1 MWTQIYD
8 PMGSLG
14 MSAFLAAI
22 PLLVILV
29 MLGVMRVK
37 GQIAAFCGVM
47 AAIVIAI
54 VVYGMPAGLAINS
67 TLYGAAFGVFPICW
81 IVITAVWIYNM
92 SVESGE
98 FEIIKASISS
108 LTEDRRLQALVI
120 AVAFNCFLEGTAGF
134 GTPVAIT
141 AAMLAGLGFNPIFAA
156 AVCLVANTAP
166 VALGGVGIPTVV
178 AASVT
183 GLDFTTVAKYGVTQ
197 TGLLALI
204 VPLWIA
210 VMIGGWKR
218 IGEVLPAVIVCGVV
232 FAVTHVGIVYFINA
246 YIADLL
252 SSIILIAVMAGFYR
266 VWKPSRIYRFD
277 FDAPVNEN
285 SAQKCPYSGGE
296 IIRAWGPYIILAV
309 LVFLWADAKII
320 GFKNVL
326 VGMDKGF
333 SFLWPGLHNEV
344 IKTIPVVA
352 ADTPYGAKYALNIV
366 SATGTA
372 ILCSGILGLFLMPN
386 YGFGKGIACFF
397 RTLNQLKWPIFTIAC
412 ILGLAY
418 IMNYSSMSYTLGL
431 AFTATGSL
439 FPFFSPLLGYLGV
452 FLTGSDTSSCALFAA
467 MQKTAAEQLS
477 IDPNLLVAGNASG
490 GVCAKMISP
499 QSISVAC
506 AATNQIG
513 QESAIL
519 RAVVGHSI
527 LMVLILAVLIYLQS
541 NVLGFMLPG

>member
-14 MSAFLAAI
+14 LSALLAAI

-37 GQIAAFCGVM
+37 GQLAAACGVI

-67 TLYGAAFGVFPICW
+67 TIYGAAFGLFPICW

-156 AVCLVANTAP
+156 VVCLVANTAP

-178 AASVT
+178 AAQVT
-183 GLDFTTVAKYGVTQ
+183 GLDFATVAKYGVSQ

-204 VPLWIA
+204 VPMWIA
-210 VMIGGWKR
+210 IMIGGWKR
-218 IGEVLPAVIVCGVV
+218 LGEVLPAVVICGVV
-232 FAVTHVGIVYFINA
+232 FAVTHVGIVHFVNA

-252 SSIILIAVMAGFYR
+252 SSIILIVVLAGFFK
-266 VWKPSRIYRFD
+266 VWKPSKIYRFD
-277 FDAPVNEN
+277 FDAPVEEN
-285 SAQKCPYSGGE
+285 KAAACQYSAGE
-296 IIRAWGPYIILAV
+296 IVRAWGPYIILAV

-326 VGMDKGF
+326 VGIDKSWAF
-333 SFLWPGLHNEV
+333 AWPGLHNE
-344 IKTIPVVA
+344 IMKTVPVVA
-352 ADTPYGAKYALNIV
+352 ADAPYGAKYAFNIV

-372 ILCSGILGLFLMPN
+372 ILCSGLLGLFLMPN

-439 FPFFSPLLGYLGV
+439 FPFFSPILGYLGV

-519 RAVVGHSI
+519 RGVVGHSI
-527 LMVLILAVLIYLQS
+527 LMILILAVLVYLQS
-541 NVLGFMLPG
+541 NVLSFMLPG

>member
-14 MSAFLAAI
+14 LSALLAAI

-37 GQIAAFCGVM
+37 GQLAAACGVI

-67 TLYGAAFGVFPICW
+67 TIYGAAFGLFPICW

-156 AVCLVANTAP
+156 VVCLVANTAP

-178 AASVT
+178 AAQVT
-183 GLDFTTVAKYGVTQ
+183 GLDFATVAKYGVSQ

-204 VPLWIA
+204 VPMWIA
-210 VMIGGWKR
+210 IMIGGWKR
-218 IGEVLPAVIVCGVV
+218 LGEVLPAVVICGVV
-232 FAVTHVGIVYFINA
+232 FAVTHVGIVHFVNA

-252 SSIILIAVMAGFYR
+252 SSIILIVVLAGFFK
-266 VWKPSRIYRFD
+266 VWKPSKIYRFD
-277 FDAPVNEN
+277 FDAPVEEN
-285 SAQKCPYSGGE
+285 KAAACQYSAGE
-296 IIRAWGPYIILAV
+296 IVRAWGPYIILAV

-326 VGMDKGF
+326 VGIDKSWAF
-333 SFLWPGLHNEV
+333 AWPGLHNE
-344 IKTIPVVA
+344 IMKTVPVVA
-352 ADTPYGAKYALNIV
+352 ADAPYGAKYAFNIV

-372 ILCSGILGLFLMPN
+372 ILCSGLLGLFLMPN

-439 FPFFSPLLGYLGV
+439 FPFFSPILGYLGV

-506 AATNQIG
+506 AATNKIG
-513 QESAIL
+513 QESDIL
-519 RAVVGHSI
+519 RGVFGNSI
-527 LMVLILAVLIYLQS
+527 LMILILAVLVYLQS
-541 NVLGFMLPG
+541 NVLSFMLPG

>member
-1 MWTQIYD
+1 
-8 PMGSLG
+8 
-14 MSAFLAAI
+14 
-22 PLLVILV
+22 
-29 MLGVMRVK
+29 
-37 GQIAAFCGVM
+37 
-47 AAIVIAI
+47 
-54 VVYGMPAGLAINS
+54 
-67 TLYGAAFGVFPICW
+67 
-81 IVITAVWIYNM
+81 
-92 SVESGE
+92 E

-218 IGEVLPAVIVCGVV
+218 VGEVLPAVIVCGVV
-232 FAVTHVGIVYFINA
+232 FAVTHVGIVNYVNA
-246 YIADLL
+246 YITDLL
-252 SSIILIAVMAGFYR
+252 SSIILIAVMAGFFK

-277 FDAPVNEN
+277 YDAPVNEN
-285 SAQKCPYSGGE
+285 SSQKCAYSGGE

-309 LVFLWADAKII
+309 LVFLWADAKLI

>member
-14 MSAFLAAI
+14 LSALLAAI

-37 GQIAAFCGVM
+37 GQLAAACGVI

-67 TLYGAAFGVFPICW
+67 TIYGAAFGLFPICW

-156 AVCLVANTAP
+156 VVCLVANTAP

-178 AASVT
+178 AAQVT
-183 GLDFTTVAKYGVTQ
+183 GLDFATVAKYGVSQ

-204 VPLWIA
+204 VPMWIA
-210 VMIGGWKR
+210 IMIGGWKR
-218 IGEVLPAVIVCGVV
+218 LGEVLPAVVICGVV
-232 FAVTHVGIVYFINA
+232 FAVTHVGIVHFVNA

-252 SSIILIAVMAGFYR
+252 SSIILIVVLAGFFK
-266 VWKPSRIYRFD
+266 VWKPSKIYRFD
-277 FDAPVNEN
+277 FDAPVEEN
-285 SAQKCPYSGGE
+285 KASACQYSAGE
-296 IIRAWGPYIILAV
+296 IVRAWGPYIILAV

-326 VGMDKGF
+326 VGIDKSWAF
-333 SFLWPGLHNEV
+333 AWPGLHNE
-344 IKTIPVVA
+344 IMKTVPVVA
-352 ADTPYGAKYALNIV
+352 ADAPYGAKYAFNIV

-372 ILCSGILGLFLMPN
+372 ILCSGLLGLFLMPN

-439 FPFFSPLLGYLGV
+439 FPFFSPILGYLGV

-519 RAVVGHSI
+519 RGVVGHSI
-527 LMVLILAVLIYLQS
+527 LMILILAVLVYLQS
-541 NVLGFMLPG
+541 NVLSFMLPG

>member
-14 MSAFLAAI
+14 LSALIAAI

-37 GQIAAFCGVM
+37 GQIAAVCGVI
-47 AAIVIAI
+47 AAILIAI
-54 VVYGMPAGLAINS
+54 VGYGMPAGLAINS
-67 TLYGAAFGVFPICW
+67 TIYGAAFGLFPICW

-156 AVCLVANTAP
+156 VVCLVANTAP

-178 AASVT
+178 AAQVT
-183 GLDFTTVAKYGVTQ
+183 GLDFSTVAKYGVSQ

-204 VPLWIA
+204 VPMWIA
-210 VMIGGWKR
+210 IMIGGWKR
-218 IGEVLPAVIVCGVV
+218 LGEVLPAVLVCGVV
-232 FAVTHVGIVYFINA
+232 FALTHVGIVHFVNA

-252 SSIILIAVMAGFYR
+252 SSIILIVVLAGFFK
-266 VWKPSRIYRFD
+266 VWKPSKIYRFD
-277 FDAPVNEN
+277 FDAPVEEN
-285 SAQKCPYSGGE
+285 KTAACPYSAGE
-296 IIRAWGPYIILAV
+296 IVRAWGPYIILAV

-326 VGMDKGF
+326 VGIDKSWAF
-333 SFLWPGLHNEV
+333 AWPGLHNE
-344 IKTIPVVA
+344 IMKTAPVVA
-352 ADTPYGAKYALNIV
+352 KDAAYGAKYAFNIV

-386 YGFGKGIACFF
+386 YGFGKGVACFF

-439 FPFFSPLLGYLGV
+439 FPFFSPILGYLGV

-519 RAVVGHSI
+519 RGVVGHSI
-527 LMVLILAVLIYLQS
+527 LMILILAVLVYLQS
-541 NVLGFMLPG
+541 NVLSFMLPG